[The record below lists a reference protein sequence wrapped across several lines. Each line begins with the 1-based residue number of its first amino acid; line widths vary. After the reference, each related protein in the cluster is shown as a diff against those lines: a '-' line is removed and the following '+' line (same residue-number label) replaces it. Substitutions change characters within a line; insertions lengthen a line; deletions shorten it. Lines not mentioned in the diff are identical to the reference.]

1 LFRSISLMKQL
12 NKISLW
18 VTFLVLVILLASVFF
33 FFTKS
38 EKDRLAT
45 LSDHVTS
52 NFEAGLAYEMSDL
65 LTFSLALAED
75 GGLKNA
81 LSADDEAKG
90 YEILTRITQRFRKY
104 THLKS
109 LRIQVL
115 TPDFFIFARSWDEG
129 YEGMPIWWFRDDLR
143 KLKTNKK
150 PKVGMEVGRLLTFK
164 ATIPIYSGKKLL
176 GYLEVIK
183 FVDEFAEKLNKK
195 GIDLFVLMDEKYL
208 KQAELM
214 QNFPFLHGY
223 VIANHSFNPYLKKK
237 IEMLDWKKL
246 EGESYIYEKKRLYI
260 LEPMYNGIGEKIG
273 VYLLTLSREALD
285 EYEKSNH
292 RRSFFT
298 QFSDEDMEEVVAN
311 WQHPYGSFK
320 SGYDK
325 DLIALLP
332 KLKKEDKTALEAEA
346 KEILREYSKE
356 ELIDI
361 ILQNKYNEK
370 KIGVIK

>member
-1 LFRSISLMKQL
+1 MKQF
-12 NKISLW
+12 NK
-18 VTFLVLVILLASVFF
+18 TFIWITFSVLVILFASVIFF
-33 FFTKS
+33 FEKS

-65 LTFSLALAED
+65 LSFSLALAED

-81 LSADDEAKG
+81 LSSDDEAQG
-90 YEILTRITQRFRKY
+90 YEILTRITQRFKKY

-115 TPDFFIFARSWDEG
+115 TLDFFIFARSWDEG

-176 GYLEVIK
+176 GYIEVIK
-183 FVDEFAEKLNKK
+183 FVDEFAQKLNKK

-214 QNFPFLHGY
+214 KNFPFLHEY
-223 VIANHSFNPYLKKK
+223 VIANHTFNHTLKQQ
-237 IEMLDWKKL
+237 IELLDWAEL
-246 EGESYIYEKKRLYI
+246 EEKHYLYVKKRLYV
-260 LEPMYNGIGEKIG
+260 LQPMYNGEGEQIG
-273 VYLLTLSREALD
+273 VYLFTLSKKALD

-298 QFSDEDMEEVVAN
+298 QFSDEDVKQVVAN
-311 WQHPYGSFK
+311 WKHPYGSFK

-325 DLIALLP
+325 ELVALLP
-332 KLKKEDKTALEAEA
+332 KLKKEDKMALETEA

-370 KIGVIK
+370 KIGVVE